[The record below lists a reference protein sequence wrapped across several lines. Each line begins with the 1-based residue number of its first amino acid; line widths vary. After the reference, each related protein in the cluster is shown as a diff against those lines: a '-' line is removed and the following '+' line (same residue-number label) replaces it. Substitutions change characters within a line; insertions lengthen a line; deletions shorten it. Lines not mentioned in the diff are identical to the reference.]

1 MSATKF
7 TDFFVHDILD
17 YTILTKEDK
26 NFVKNISIFD
36 LKDALNEIQG
46 IVDDKIKMKN
56 ITTEINFVGMED
68 GEYMVSTD

>member
-36 LKDALNEIQG
+36 LKDALNELQD
-46 IVDDKIKMKN
+46 IVHDKIKMKN
-56 ITTEINFVGMED
+56 ITTKINFVGMED
-68 GEYMVSTD
+68 GEYIVQTD